1 MTLKV
6 REQLYLSLIHL
17 VLALLVS
24 DTEQVQHPLL
34 ESCIKNH
41 QQTPN
46 NVLYQRSRRNI
57 FLRITEQPKLKEL
70 AFLITSVTN
79 MTDELEMLLS

>member
-1 MTLKV
+1 MSKLTTMLLRLKISLLSSPRVERQSRGPRNDSLKV

-46 NVLYQRSRRNI
+46 NVLYQR
-57 FLRITEQPKLKEL
+57 
-70 AFLITSVTN
+70 
-79 MTDELEMLLS
+79 